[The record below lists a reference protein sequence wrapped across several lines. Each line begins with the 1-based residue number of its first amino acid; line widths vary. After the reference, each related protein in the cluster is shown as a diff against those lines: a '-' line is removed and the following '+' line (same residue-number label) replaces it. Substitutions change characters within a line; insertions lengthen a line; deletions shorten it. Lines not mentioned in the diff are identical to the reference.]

1 MSLKIR
7 DEKGLIQA
15 LLAAVDASGAKGFV
29 FSFYDQ
35 EEHIHVV
42 DWPPDGNDIKRLSC
56 VAMAF
61 NNLSDRVK
69 AQLNAVEELAD
80 SSQPDPLTNNR
91 PKPTII
97 N

>member
-7 DEKGLIQA
+7 NEQA
-15 LLAAVDASGAKGFV
+15 LLEALTKVVDVAEIKGFV
-29 FSFYDQ
+29 LSFYDP
-35 EEHIHVV
+35 EGHIHVV
-42 DWPPDGNDIKRLSC
+42 DWPPDGHDIRRLGC
-56 VAMAF
+56 ATVAF
-61 NNLSDRVK
+61 NILSERVQS
-69 AQLNAVEELAD
+69 QLNAVQELAD